1 MIVKINCRMVACKQT
16 KKGSYKCV
24 MLTPDAE
31 SFLTYVKKIDEAD
44 VSEYS
49 QLKERS
55 FALSNDSVLFLITDE
70 VNNRTSFQEDKLSK
84 GGE

>member
-24 MLTPDAE
+24 MITPEAE
-31 SFLTYVKKIDEAD
+31 SFLTYVKKITEAD
-44 VSEYS
+44 VQEYS
-49 QLKERS
+49 QLKERA
-55 FALSNDSVLFLITDE
+55 FALSQDSVLFLITDE
-70 VNNRTSFQEDKLSK
+70 EGNRTSFQEAK